1 LIETPLQMEN
11 AVTRG
16 ALRKATWRLIPL
28 IAIGY
33 AIAYM
38 DRVNISFAALQM
50 NADLHFSNRV
60 YGFGAGFFF
69 LSYAVCEIPSN
80 LLLYRFGARRWLA
93 RIMVTWGAIA
103 LGMMFVRTPVQFYVV
118 RFLLGMAE
126 AGFFPGAIFYLT
138 QWFPPEMRARTVTR
152 FYVSSPIVSVFMG
165 VVAGALLNLRGKWSL
180 AGWQWLFMVEA
191 LPAIAMGVVFYFC
204 LPDGPADADWLTEGE
219 RIAIVDGLGHPADL
233 RQKSKGEAVGT
244 ALRDGRVWLLGTFML
259 CMLTSVYAFVFSLP
273 AIIKDVTGMSD
284 THVGFA
290 IAAMYVLGSA
300 AMVGNGILSDRAGE
314 RFWHTIAGCGL
325 MVAGFAACG
334 VSRAALVTIPALAL
348 IVMAYNSMQ
357 GPLFALATSFLRGRA
372 AAAGIAT
379 MNMIAIVGGFIGP
392 YWMGFARDWTGNYQ
406 RGLLTCAVPMTIA
419 AGIMLHLRRMAR
431 MEDQG
436 SLG

>member
-1 LIETPLQMEN
+1 MQPDSSV
-11 AVTRG
+11 ARG

-69 LSYAVCEIPSN
+69 LSYAACEVPSN

-138 QWFPPEMRARTVTR
+138 QWFPSEMRARTVTR
-152 FYVSSPIVSVFMG
+152 FYVSSPIVSIFMG
-165 VVAGALLNLRGKWSL
+165 VVAGGLLNLRGKWAL

-191 LPAIAMGVVFYFC
+191 LPAIAMGAVFYFC
-204 LPDGPADADWLTEGE
+204 LPDGPADAAWLTEPE
-219 RIAIVDGLGHPADL
+219 RDAISDGLEQKADA
-233 RQKSKGEAVGT
+233 QHESEAVGT

-314 RFWHTIAGCGL
+314 RFWHTIAGCAL
-325 MVAGFAACG
+325 MVAAFAACG
-334 VSRAALVTIPALAL
+334 VSRAPVVVMPALAL
-348 IVMAYNSMQ
+348 AIVAYNSMQ

-406 RGLLTCAVPMTIA
+406 RGLLTCAVPMLVA
-419 AGIMLHLRRMAR
+419 AEIMLHLRRMAGIER
-431 MEDQG
+431 EG
-436 SLG
+436 TLR